1 MTCESIMLR
10 LPLYLYGEL
19 SGEEEEQL
27 EAHLEGCTACAKE
40 LAARKVLLRALDE
53 AQPEIP
59 ETLLAECR
67 IGLREAVAK
76 EAAIRAARPRMASRS
91 RLAGILRAFAGWF
104 GSGSAEKFSGFRVP
118 IAASALV
125 TLGFFA
131 ARFTATGVPE
141 PDAGS
146 RPAEP
151 PALMSAVRSV
161 EAASDGRVRIALDET
176 RRRTVTGTVS
186 DPQIRTLLVAAVR
199 GEDDPRVR
207 LESMELLKANS
218 PASAEIR
225 EVLIGAL
232 IHDPDEAVRLKA
244 FEGLRQTASDA
255 GTRKAMLYALTA
267 DQNSGL
273 RGQAIDMLTER
284 QDRELVGVWQALVER
299 ERDPSIRLR
308 YQKVLRAMNASV
320 GTF

>member
-1 MTCESIMLR
+1 MLR
-10 LPLYLYGEL
+10 LSLYLYGEL
-19 SGEEEEQL
+19 SGEDEEQL
-27 EAHLEGCTACAKE
+27 EAHLEGCALCTRE

-59 ETLLAECR
+59 KTLLAECR
-67 IGLREAVAK
+67 IGLREAVAQE
-76 EAAIRAARPRMASRS
+76 EATRSATRPRVRNGSWF
-91 RLAGILRAFAGWF
+91 AGTFRAFADWLGIR
-104 GSGSAEKFSGFRVP
+104 SSEKFSGFRAP
-118 IAASALV
+118 IAACALLA
-125 TLGFFA
+125 LGFFA
-131 ARFTATGVPE
+131 ARFTAPVVPQ
-141 PDAGS
+141 PDAAS
-146 RPAEP
+146 VEQPT
-151 PALMSAVRSV
+151 LMSAVRSV
-161 EAASDGRVRIALDET
+161 ETASDGRVRIALDET
-176 RRRTVTGTVS
+176 RRRTVTGLAS
-186 DPQIRTLLVAAVR
+186 DSQIRALLVAAVR

-218 PASAEIR
+218 PASPEVR

-232 IHDPDEAVRLKA
+232 IHDPDETVRLRA

-267 DQNSGL
+267 DQNSRL

-299 ERDPSIRLR
+299 EQDPSIRLR
-308 YQKVLRAMNASV
+308 YQKVLRGMNASV